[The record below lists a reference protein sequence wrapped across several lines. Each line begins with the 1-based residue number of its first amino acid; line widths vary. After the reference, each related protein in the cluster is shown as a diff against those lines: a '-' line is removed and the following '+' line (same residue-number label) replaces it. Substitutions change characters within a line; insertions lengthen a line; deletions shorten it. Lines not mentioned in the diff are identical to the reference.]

1 VFVQNDTNSLLRV
14 CSVAKQGSLILIEL
28 KDGAEVEPTD
38 VGEIYKVARKIDV
51 LPNPGVLITAHMPVQ
66 FSASAREMAAQL
78 CALGGVK
85 GVAVCTDVTSV
96 RVMVN
101 FFVRINRPTIPVR
114 VFSEQSLAEDWLN
127 RLTIGSAN

>member
-1 VFVQNDTNSLLRV
+1 VFVHNGTYSLLRS
-14 CSVAKQGSLILIEL
+14 CRVAKQGSLIIVEL
-28 KDGAEVEPTD
+28 NDGAEVEPND
-38 VGEIYKVARKIDV
+38 VGEIYKAARGFGV
-51 LPNPGVLITAHMPVQ
+51 LPNPGVLIIAHMPVQ

-101 FFVRINRPTIPVR
+101 FFVRINRPRIPVR
-114 VFSEQSLAEDWLN
+114 VFSNQVQAEDWLN
-127 RLTIGSAN
+127 SLAVVSPN